1 MAIPRNSGEGL
12 LWFVAFLFSTTV
24 HEAAHALAA
33 LRGGDPTAYLGGQV
47 PFSPIPHIR
56 REPIGMLIIPLV
68 ATLTNGWAVGWA
80 STPYDPL
87 WAARHPRRAATMAA
101 AGPAA
106 NLLITLVAVAAVKVG
121 LLTGVFVSPDHASFH
136 HLVEATNGAGWLAGL
151 GDLLSVLV
159 MLNALLFVFNMLPLP
174 PLDGASAIGGIL
186 PERAAL
192 AVHGFLSSPV
202 FSLLGIFVAWQVF
215 PYFVDPFFGAL
226 LKVVHPAD
234 VYE

>member
-1 MAIPRNSGEGL
+1 
-12 LWFVAFLFSTTV
+12 
-24 HEAAHALAA
+24 
-33 LRGGDPTAYLGGQV
+33 
-47 PFSPIPHIR
+47 
-56 REPIGMLIIPLV
+56 MLVVPLV
-68 ATLTNGWAVGWA
+68 TTLTNGWV

-106 NLLITLVAVAAVKVG
+106 NLLITLVAFAAVKVG
-121 LLTGVFVSPDHASFH
+121 LRTGVFVSPDHASFH
-136 HLVEATNGAGWLAGL
+136 HLVEATNGAGWL
-151 GDLLSVLV
+151 
-159 MLNALLFVFNMLPLP
+159 
-174 PLDGASAIGGIL
+174 DGASAIGGIL

-192 AVHGFLSSPV
+192 AVRGFLSSPV